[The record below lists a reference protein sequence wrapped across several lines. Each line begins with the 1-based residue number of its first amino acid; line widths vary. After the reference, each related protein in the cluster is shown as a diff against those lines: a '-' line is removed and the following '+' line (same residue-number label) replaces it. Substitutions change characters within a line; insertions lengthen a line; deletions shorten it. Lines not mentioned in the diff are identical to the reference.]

1 MNIDDIRAEILEE
14 ANKESGGLH
23 RSEAIFRTLTGIMLD
38 AGFLTN
44 PQWAPI
50 RFKAGRTSCSVE
62 GYDIDEEDQ
71 QLTVFAVV
79 DSHSD
84 IELDLPWE
92 ARTCGKKEL
101 EQVLR
106 ELMSAITAISGETK
120 VDLDLSDPANDMVR
134 SLRGEYKVGDGR
146 VSCAILTTGRVTN
159 VGASES
165 AYAAV
170 RTSIWDCDR
179 LIRTRENGREQLVAD
194 FSKIDGIPCLLS
206 ESDFKA
212 IAEGKAGVIISKVP
226 GPFLAELY
234 NEYRMRLLE
243 RNVRAFLQFT
253 GKVNRGIRDTIHHE
267 PENFLSFNNGISA
280 TASKVELQRAGDGY
294 FRLVSAS
301 DFQIVNGGQTTASI
315 ARCAR
320 VEKIDVSEVNVAMKL
335 TVVPESEL
343 EALVPRISRFA
354 NTQNRIQETDFYANS
369 PWHVELEKHSRY
381 VEADRDSGSE
391 GRPIRWYYERVRGQY
406 ADELA
411 KCNTPAQRIAFK
423 ARNPSRTKFT
433 KTDLAKYLLGWE
445 QEAHSVSLGAQK
457 CFARLMNVLGAMS
470 LANADSQRLPTEED
484 FRRIC
489 VLGLL
494 HRKAESICNEL
505 EIVGYRAQL
514 VAYSIMVLS
523 TSTGKKL
530 PWKKIW
536 TSQNI
541 PPEIEQ
547 ALRIAVPGCDRAI
560 RESAGAR
567 NVTEWCKKTECRTYV
582 LGQKIE
588 LSHEP
593 DATWDIFSI
602 KDMARPKAEA
612 DLMKVFFRISA
623 DQWQAIAN
631 AVDRAGANAVW
642 SGVARTMATRLIP
655 AGRSPSEKQSKI
667 LKKAL
672 MRFGGIPA
680 MQGTLTAE
688 DRALLLKS

>member
-1 MNIDDIRAEILEE
+1 MNIEDIRSEILELANEE
-14 ANKESGGLH
+14 AGGLH
-23 RSEAIFRTLTGIMLD
+23 RTEAIFRTLTGIMLD

-50 RFKAGRTSCSVE
+50 RFKVGRTSCSIQ

-84 IELDLPWE
+84 IELDLTWE

-101 EQVLR
+101 DQALKEV
-106 ELMSAITAISGETK
+106 MGAIDALSGGTK
-120 VDLDLSDPANDMVR
+120 VDLDLSDPANDLVR

-146 VSCAILTTGRVTN
+146 VACAILTTGKVTN
-159 VGASES
+159 IGASKS
-165 AYAAV
+165 ADAAV
-170 RTSIWDCDR
+170 RTSVWDCDR

-194 FSKIDGIPCLLS
+194 FSKIDGIPCLVS
-206 ESDFKA
+206 EPDFKA
-212 IAEGKAGVIISKVP
+212 ITQGRVGVIISKVP
-226 GPFLAELY
+226 GAFLAELY

-280 TASKVELQRAGDGY
+280 TASKVELQRTSDGY

-315 ARCAR
+315 ARCVR
-320 VEKIDVSEVNVAMKL
+320 VDKIDVSAINVAMKL

-354 NTQNRIQETDFYANS
+354 NTQNRIQETDFYANN

-381 VEADRDSGSE
+381 LEADRDSASD

-411 KCNTPAQRIAFK
+411 KCSTAAQRTAFK
-423 ARNPSRTKFT
+423 SRNPSRTKFT

-457 CFARLMNVLGAMS
+457 CFARLMSVLGATS
-470 LANADSQRLPTEED
+470 LANAEAQQLPNEED

-489 VLGLL
+489 GLGLL

-523 TSTGKKL
+523 ISTGKKL
-530 PWKKIW
+530 AWRKIW
-536 TSQNI
+536 AGQSI

-560 RESAGAR
+560 RGSAGAR
-567 NVTEWCKKTECRTYV
+567 NVTEWCKKAECRTYV
-582 LGQKIE
+582 LEQKIE
-588 LSHEP
+588 LSLES
-593 DATWDIFSI
+593 DAGWDQFSI

-612 DLMKVFFRISA
+612 DLMKVFFKLSP
-623 DQWQAIAN
+623 DHWQAVAN
-631 AVDRAGANAVW
+631 TVDRAGGNEVW

-672 MRFGGIPA
+672 IKFGGIPA
-680 MQGTLTAE
+680 LQNMLTAE
-688 DRALLLKS
+688 DKALLQKS